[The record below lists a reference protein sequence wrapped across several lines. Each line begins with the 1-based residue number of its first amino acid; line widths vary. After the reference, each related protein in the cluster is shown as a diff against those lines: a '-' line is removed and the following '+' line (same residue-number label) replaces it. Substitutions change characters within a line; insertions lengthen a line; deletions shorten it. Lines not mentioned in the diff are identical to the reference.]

1 MHTPMQPLAPGE
13 VFPGAFQEA
22 WAASTAGGGTALT
35 TTAAFAILPDNVSS
49 IELIARNFAG
59 GALVAKFNL
68 CPWLSVLKTTDS
80 LATATDYS
88 DAAASAT
95 TADVV
100 LSSLGTAADGDYLF
114 IGSHIPF
121 RGVKVDMTA
130 MNGTASVLTV
140 KYWDGSAW
148 TDITATDGTIAGV
161 ATFGQDGNVTWTVPT
176 DWAKA
181 ALSAGMTGTAMA
193 IPYRDDALYWTR
205 WEVSVALDATTT
217 AATMIAMN
225 RVTTYAEMIATFSRE
240 LRAHKGF
247 GGITAVEALTD
258 GGTANLIVNAFSRL
272 GSAGLDL

>member
-1 MHTPMQPLAPGE
+1 MKQLAPGE

-35 TTAAFAILPDNVSS
+35 TTAAFVILPDNVAQ
-49 IELIARNFAG
+49 IEMVARNFAG
-59 GALVAKFNL
+59 GALVAKYGL
-68 CPWLSVLKTTDS
+68 CPWLCVVKTTDNLTLS
-80 LATATDYS
+80 TNATDYS

-100 LSSLGTAADGDYLF
+100 LSSLDTAANDDYLF
-114 IGSHIPF
+114 VGSHVPF

-130 MNGTASVLTV
+130 NNGNAATLAV

-148 TDITATDGTIAGV
+148 TSITPTDETAAGG

-176 DWAKA
+176 AWTKA
-181 ALSAGMTGTAMA
+181 RLGAISGLYGMGV
-193 IPYRDDALYWTR
+193 PFREDSLYWTR
-205 WEVSVALDATTT
+205 WDVSAALDASTTI
-217 AATMIAMN
+217 ATMVAMN

-240 LRAHKGF
+240 LRAWKGF
-247 GGITAVEALTD
+247 GGVTAVEALTD
-258 GGTANLIVNAFSRL
+258 QGTANLIVNAFSRL